1 MQVTDI
7 LGDAG
12 ATETLTPGDTVTGIS
27 ASVYKLASGFMEGR
41 QAIGAL
47 ITCEGNSANITF
59 DGTDPSAAAATNVGH
74 SFDAGDS
81 YVLRGVQNVLNFK
94 CIDRASGSASKIK
107 VTTYF

>member
-12 ATETLTPGDTVTGIS
+12 ATETITPGDVVKGITK
-27 ASVYKLASGFMEGR
+27 AIYEPTSGLFKGR

-47 ITCEGNSANITF
+47 ITCEDSSANITF
-59 DGTDPSAAAATNVGH
+59 DGTAPTAAAGTNVGH

-81 YVLRGVQNVLNFK
+81 YVIRGTQNVINFQ